1 MQVTGQLPLGFEEI
15 AQALRPKLHRYCAR
29 MAGSAIDGED
39 IVQDALLKAIEAFPR
54 DVSIANPEA
63 WLFRIAHNTALD
75 FLRRRVRLEA
85 VVVRQVEEDI
95 ADPEDQV
102 TRRQVAAMGLRP
114 FMRLSPAERSS
125 VILMDVIGYSLS
137 EIGEIIDVTIPAVK
151 AALHRGR
158 TRLKA
163 LGESGD
169 GDAALTL
176 TEREHER
183 LARYVDR
190 FNARDFDAVRDML
203 AEDVRLELVGRLV
216 RRGKPGV
223 SQYFANYAGRTDWL
237 LTAGSVERRPAVL
250 LHRPHDAT
258 MAPINFILLE
268 WDGEAISQI
277 RDFHYAPYVVEGVA
291 TSADVSRS

>member
-1 MQVTGQLPLGFEEI
+1 MQATGQQPLGFEEI

-39 IVQDALLKAIEAFPR
+39 IVQDALLKAMEAFPG
-54 DVSIANPEA
+54 DGSIANPEA

-85 VVVRQVEEDI
+85 VVTRQVEDDL
-95 ADPEDQV
+95 ADPEDEV

-137 EIGEIIDVTIPAVK
+137 EIGEIIEVTVPAVK

-163 LGESGD
+163 FSDSGD
-169 GDAALTL
+169 ADAALSL
-176 TEREHER
+176 SEREHER

-216 RRGKPGV
+216 RRGKSSVGH
-223 SQYFANYAGRTDWL
+223 YFINYGARSDWL
-237 LTAGSVERRPAVL
+237 LTVGFVEGRPAVL
-250 LHRPHDAT
+250 LHRPHDT
-258 MAPINFILLE
+258 SGAPFNFILLE
-268 WDGEAISQI
+268 WEGDSITLI
-277 RDFHYAPYVVEGVA
+277 RDFHYATHVAEGVA
-291 TSADVSRS
+291 TSAA